1 MRTLLDGSTL
11 LVPILGDPIFQ
22 VKAPALLTA
31 EFVRL
36 GRNTM
41 VVPFHVAGDDFKQ
54 VVTSLHSVRNITG
67 FIATAPHKFSA
78 SKQCATLTSR
88 AKIAGAASLVRRSNN
103 GGWHGDLTDGLGFV
117 RGIEAGGYHPAG
129 GRALLVGAGG
139 AGSAI
144 AFALLDAGVRQLA
157 IYDFDRDKLSEL
169 MARLD
174 LIHPGKVVPGSINPT
189 GFDLVVNAT
198 PLGMRA
204 DDPLPI
210 EIAKLTPSTFVA
222 DVVTS
227 PEITPLLAAAQA
239 IGCNIQTGVGF
250 FASAMKLMVEFF

>member
-1 MRTLLDGSTL
+1 M
-11 LVPILGDPIFQ
+11 
-22 VKAPALLTA
+22 
-31 EFVRL
+31 
-36 GRNTM
+36 
-41 VVPFHVAGDDFKQ
+41 
-54 VVTSLHSVRNITG
+54 
-67 FIATAPHKFSA
+67 
-78 SKQCATLTSR
+78 
-88 AKIAGAASLVRRSNN
+88 
-103 GGWHGDLTDGLGFV
+103 
-117 RGIEAGGYHPAG
+117 PAG
-129 GRALLVGAGG
+129 GGIHPISSLLIGAGG
-139 AGSAI
+139 VGSAI

-169 MARLD
+169 MVRLD
-174 LIHPGKVVPGSINPT
+174 LIHPGKVVPGSINPI

-210 EIAKLTPSTFVA
+210 EVAKLTPSTFVA